1 MKKLE
6 VVFYKE
12 VRHGMKEAPRLEKVV
27 FEYPISE
34 SLKAVDNINAAFD
47 KAVELGHNP
56 YKNIS
61 FKVID

>member
-12 VRHGMKEAPRLEKVV
+12 VRHGMEETPRLEKVV
-27 FEYPISE
+27 FEYPINE

-56 YKNIS
+56 YENIS

>member
-12 VRHGMKEAPRLEKVV
+12 VRHGMKTPRLEKVV
-27 FEYPISE
+27 FEYPINE

-47 KAVELGHNP
+47 KAVE
-56 YKNIS
+56 
-61 FKVID
+61 

>member
-12 VRHGMKEAPRLEKVV
+12 VRHGMKTPRLEKVV
-27 FEYPISE
+27 FEYPINE

-56 YKNIS
+56 YKNIT
-61 FKVID
+61 FKGID

>member
-12 VRHGMKEAPRLEKVV
+12 VRHGMEETPRLEKVV
-27 FEYPISE
+27 FEYPINE

-47 KAVELGHNP
+47 KAVELGHDP
-56 YKNIS
+56 YKNIT
-61 FKVID
+61 FKEID

>member
-12 VRHGMKEAPRLEKVV
+12 VRLGMGETPRLEKVV
-27 FEYPISE
+27 FEYPINE

-56 YKNIS
+56 YKNIT
-61 FKVID
+61 FKGID